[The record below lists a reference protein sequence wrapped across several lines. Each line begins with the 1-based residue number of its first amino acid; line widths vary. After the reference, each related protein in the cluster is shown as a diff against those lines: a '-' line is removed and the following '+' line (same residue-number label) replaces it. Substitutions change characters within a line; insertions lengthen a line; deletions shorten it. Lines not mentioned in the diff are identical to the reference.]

1 MLRITGRIGLVPV
14 VALIL
19 IGAHGIIIY
28 YFSSHLALSTAVVS
42 SVIILVLIQHLGW
55 LGPLLV
61 VFRRRSK
68 RGRLKSTAVEPE
80 SMPTNTSQPGGS
92 RSRRR
97 DEPPESAR
105 PT

>member
-1 MLRITGRIGLVPV
+1 MTARIGMLVV

-28 YFSSHLALSTAVVS
+28 YFSSHLALSTAIVS
-42 SVIILVLIQHLGW
+42 SVIILVLIQHLGV

-68 RGRLKSTAVEPE
+68 RGRVTIIQQI
-80 SMPTNTSQPGGS
+80 TSSLDGN
-92 RSRRR
+92 
-97 DEPPESAR
+97 DERANDHR
-105 PT
+105 HDVHRIDAGQ

>member
-1 MLRITGRIGLVPV
+1 MLRMTGRIGMLAV

-28 YFSSHLALSTAVVS
+28 YFSLHLTLSTAVVS
-42 SVIILVLIQHLGW
+42 AMVILVLIQHPGW

-68 RGRLKSTAVEPE
+68 RGRAKSTFVEPE
-80 SMPTNTSQPGGS
+80 PMPTNTSQPGGS

-97 DEPPESAR
+97 DDPPESER
-105 PT
+105 LT